1 MTLTVLTGPRKR
13 GLPAIRLAEELIL
26 IISGYV
32 GYFAVRG
39 LTEGDAA
46 RAVKNADL
54 VIGLERWLHIFWEPA
69 LQDGVLRSHAL
80 VTASNWV
87 YIWGHWPVIL
97 IVGAWLWLHQRPTY
111 YLVRNALL
119 ISGAIGLVIFATF
132 PVAPPRLTDLVVVDT
147 VTLHSNAYRVLQ
159 PPAFVNQYAAMP
171 SLHFGW
177 DLLIGLALI
186 RTATSRPMRLL
197 GWIMPVLMA
206 VAVILTANHYILDV
220 FAGGVVAL
228 TGLLLAWCLQRIPLR
243 PMLISDA

>member
-1 MTLTVLTGPRKR
+1 
-13 GLPAIRLAEELIL
+13 
-26 IISGYV
+26 
-32 GYFAVRG
+32 
-39 LTEGDAA
+39 
-46 RAVKNADL
+46 
-54 VIGLERWLHIFWEPA
+54 
-69 LQDGVLRSHAL
+69 
-80 VTASNWV
+80 
-87 YIWGHWPVIL
+87 
-97 IVGAWLWLHQRPTY
+97 
-111 YLVRNALL
+111 VRNALL

-132 PVAPPRLTDLVVVDT
+132 PVAPPRLTDLAVVDT

-220 FAGGVVAL
+220 FAGGAVAL
-228 TGLLLAWCLQRIPLR
+228 TGLLFAWCLQRIPLR
-243 PMLISDA
+243 SMLISHA